1 MPKRL
6 IFWYKTHHIL
16 SILQQSSYI
25 KGKKGGEQHV
35 SPTLFII
42 SIELSNNRSIE
53 ISKIRKT
60 YFTPPTFI
68 RYSAICTALSAAPLR
83 IWSPV
88 SHRVM
93 PLSLARSLRTR
104 PT

>member
-6 IFWYKTHHIL
+6 ICWYKTHHIL

-25 KGKKGGEQHV
+25 KEKKAENNMC
-35 SPTLFII
+35 SPPYFII
-42 SIELSNNRSIE
+42 SIEN
-53 ISKIRKT
+53 SKIRKT